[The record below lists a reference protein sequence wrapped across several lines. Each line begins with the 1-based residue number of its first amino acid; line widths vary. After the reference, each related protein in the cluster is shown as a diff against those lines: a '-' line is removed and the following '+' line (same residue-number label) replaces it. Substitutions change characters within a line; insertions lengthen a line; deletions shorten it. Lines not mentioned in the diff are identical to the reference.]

1 MFYVLEKM
9 SDSET
14 SLELPVLDISQPI
27 QPSSLSPIADACKEW
42 GFFLIANHG
51 IARDFYDKLH
61 ALCKQFFSLPPDEK
75 LKLGPFSSAKTYTP
89 HFIASPFFESLRVS
103 GPDFLASANSSADII
118 LDQQKQEFC
127 EVLEEYG
134 RKMSDLSNKIIVV
147 MLMILGEG
155 FNEKYYKSDFKNCH
169 GYLRINNY
177 SPPESLKNEV
187 EGLGMHADMSCITIV
202 YQDDIG
208 GLQVRSKEGKWL
220 DISPREGIL
229 VVNIGDMLQ
238 AWSNDK
244 LISSEHRV
252 VLKQPAQRFSL
263 AFFWSFE
270 DEKEILT
277 PDDVVG
283 EGNVRM
289 YKPFVSSDYVKFRE
303 STERGKFEKVGFT
316 VKGFAG
322 RD

>member
-1 MFYVLEKM
+1 M
-9 SDSET
+9 SDSQT
-14 SLELPVLDISQPI
+14 SLALPVLDISQPI
-27 QPSSLSPIADACKEW
+27 QRSSLSPIADACKEW

-51 IARDFYDKLH
+51 IAKDLYDKLY

-103 GPDFLASANSSADII
+103 GPDFLASAQSSANII

-134 RKMSDLSNKIIVV
+134 RKMSDLSNKIIEV

-155 FNEKYYKSDFKNCH
+155 FNKKYYESDFKNCH

-177 SPPESLKNEV
+177 SPPESLENEV

-208 GLQVRSKEGKWL
+208 GLQVRSKDGRWL

-270 DEKEILT
+270 DEKEILA

-289 YKPFVSSDYVKFRE
+289 YTPFVSSDYVKFRE